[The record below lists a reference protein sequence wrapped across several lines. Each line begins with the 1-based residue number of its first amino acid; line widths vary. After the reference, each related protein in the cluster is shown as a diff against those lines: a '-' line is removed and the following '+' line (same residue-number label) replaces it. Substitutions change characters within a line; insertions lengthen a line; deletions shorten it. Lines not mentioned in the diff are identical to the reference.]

1 VGALGSSYKSSKP
14 GYLITLWLGGCVA
27 LGVIAGICFYFELRL
42 ATAGFCLLIAIVIL
56 SLLDSFVSSAIF
68 ALAGASMLNVFFT
81 PPIYSFQIDKLQDY
95 FPLAA
100 FFITS
105 LAVTSL
111 VRHIR
116 RMELAQRAQARLLD
130 LTHDTVLVRDL
141 NNAITYWNH
150 AAEMLYGWSR
160 IEATGKSVDEL
171 LKTTFPSPREEIQR
185 ILERDARW
193 EGELVHTKRDGSEV
207 VVASRW
213 TLQHD
218 DKGVPI
224 ATLET
229 DNDITQRKRA
239 EELLKRSQAQYLAE
253 AQRLSRTGSFGWNA
267 TTGEIFWSEQAFRI
281 FEHDPAIPPTIEM
294 MRRRVHPEDLHLLD
308 EMLSQVSD
316 TADHFDV
323 QHRLLFPDGRVKYLH
338 VVAHG
343 AQGQPDRRQFI
354 GAVMDVTESRQT
366 EAQLRQA
373 QTELARA
380 SRVSALGELSAS
392 IAHEVG
398 QPLAAI
404 VTNGEA
410 CLRWLRRQPLNVK
423 EIEECVTQ
431 MTDEGNRA
439 ADIVHRV
446 RMLMKGAPSE
456 RMTVELN
463 GVVAEAV
470 ALIRAEVESHEG
482 TLLLSL
488 ASELPP
494 VSADRVQL
502 QQVLINFI
510 INGIQSMASVACK
523 REIVVASAIA
533 SDGNV
538 VVSVRDNGPG
548 ISEQNLPRLF
558 DAFFTTRSTGMGMGL
573 AICSSIIEAHGGQI
587 WAANNTDGG
596 ASFTFSLPPATAA
609 AAAT

>member
-1 VGALGSSYKSSKP
+1 MGALGSSYKSSKP
-14 GYLITLWLGGCVA
+14 GYLIGLWLGGCVA

-42 ATAGFCLLIAIVIL
+42 ATAGFCLLIAIVLL

-68 ALAGASMLNVFFT
+68 ALAGASLLNVFFT
-81 PPIYSFQIDKLQDY
+81 PPIYSFQIDKRQDY
-95 FPLAA
+95 FPLAT

-116 RMELAQRAQARLLD
+116 RMEQAQRGQARLLD
-130 LTHDTVLVRDL
+130 LTHDTVFVRDA

-150 AAEMLYGWSR
+150 AAELLYGWSR
-160 IEATGKSVDEL
+160 TEATGKIVDEL
-171 LKTTFPSPREEIQR
+171 LKTRFPAPREEIQR
-185 ILERDARW
+185 TLERDGRW
-193 EGELVHTKRDGSEV
+193 EGELVHTKRDGAEV

-213 TLQHD
+213 TLQLD
-218 DKGVPI
+218 DKGVPV

-229 DNDITQRKRA
+229 DNDVTQRKHA
-239 EELLKRSQAQYLAE
+239 EELLRRSQAQYLAE
-253 AQRLSRTGSFGWNA
+253 AQKLSRTGSFGWNV
-267 TTGEIFWSEQAFRI
+267 TTGEIFWSEQAFDI
-281 FEHDPAIPPTIEM
+281 FEYDPAIPPTIEM
-294 MRRRVHPEDLHLLD
+294 ARQRVHPEDRILFD
-308 EMLSQVSD
+308 EMLSQGSD
-316 TADHFDV
+316 TTDHFDI

-343 AQGQPDRRQFI
+343 AHGQSDRRQFI
-354 GAVMDVTESRQT
+354 GAVMDITASRQT
-366 EAQLRQA
+366 EAQLLQA

-431 MTDEGNRA
+431 ITDEGNRA

-446 RMLMKGAPSE
+446 RMLMKGAPPE
-456 RMTVELN
+456 RMAVELN
-463 GVVAEAV
+463 GVVAEAA
-470 ALIRAEVESHEG
+470 ALIRSEVESHEG
-482 TLLLSL
+482 TLVLSL
-488 ASELPP
+488 APELPP
-494 VSADRVQL
+494 VFADRVQL

-510 INGIQSMASVACK
+510 NNGMQSTGTVARKC
-523 REIVVASAIA
+523 EILVASATA
-533 SDGNV
+533 MDGNI

-548 ISEQNLPRLF
+548 ISDQNLPRLF

-573 AICSSIIEAHGGQI
+573 AICSSIIEAHGGRI
-587 WAANNTDGG
+587 WAANNPDSG
-596 ASFTFSLPPATAA
+596 ATFSFSLPPANIPVAVK
-609 AAAT
+609 